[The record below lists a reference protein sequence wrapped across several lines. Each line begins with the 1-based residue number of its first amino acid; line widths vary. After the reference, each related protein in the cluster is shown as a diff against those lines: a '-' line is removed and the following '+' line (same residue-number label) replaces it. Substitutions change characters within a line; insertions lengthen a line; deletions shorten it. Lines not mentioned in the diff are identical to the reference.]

1 MDGVRYAPQE
11 WTQVVEYRLL
21 AFLFYRVFDDVDVGA
36 FWPKGT
42 ARPRVGASR
51 LSWDWMGLKGIL
63 VTCS

>member
-1 MDGVRYAPQE
+1 MPSLVINTFAFFF
-11 WTQVVEYRLL
+11 YRL
-21 AFLFYRVFDDVDVGA
+21 FDDVDVGS